1 MRLDA
6 GDDLGN
12 RRTARAKSVHNG
24 LLEVEAIADY
34 LFYCHSERGEGSSC
48 RKSQIPHPPKQVRNN
63 KFHMRLANK
72 VALITGG
79 TSGIGEATALLFA
92 KEGAKVAVT
101 GRNESRGRAM
111 AAQLLERGSEAIFLR
126 SDVRN
131 AEECHRAVEV
141 TVRSFG
147 RLDILFNNAGVF
159 YPDTTLECS
168 EEKWDLQ
175 IDINL
180 KGTFLMSK
188 FALPSMI
195 AQGSGVIINNSS
207 GWGIVGGDKAVAY
220 CASKGGVVLLTKAM
234 AIDHGRQG
242 IRVNCIC
249 PGDVDTPMLPQDA
262 RLRGLDWNAYIA
274 GCANRPMGR
283 IGTAEEIAKAVLF
296 LASDDSSFMTGAAL
310 VVDGGG
316 TAD

>member
-1 MRLDA
+1 MRLK
-6 GDDLGN
+6 N
-12 RRTARAKSVHNG
+12 
-24 LLEVEAIADY
+24 
-34 LFYCHSERGEGSSC
+34 
-48 RKSQIPHPPKQVRNN
+48 Q
-63 KFHMRLANK
+63 

-79 TSGIGEATALLFA
+79 TSGIGEATAVLFA

-101 GRNESRGRAM
+101 GRNESRGHAVTVRI
-111 AAQLLERGSEAIFLR
+111 LEAGGSAIFIR
-126 SDVRN
+126 TDVRR
-131 AEECHRAVEV
+131 AEECHRAVEE
-141 TVRSFG
+141 TITSFG
-147 RLDILFNNAGVF
+147 KLDILFNNAGIF
-159 YPDTTLECS
+159 YAHDALDCT
-168 EEKWDLQ
+168 EEEWDLQ

-188 FALPSMI
+188 YALPGMI

-249 PGDVDTPMLPQDA
+249 PGDVETPMLPEDA
-262 RLRGLDWNAYIA
+262 RFRGMKWEQYLA
-274 GCANRPMGR
+274 GCSNRPLGR
-283 IGTAEEIAKAVLF
+283 IGTADEIAKAALF
-296 LASDDSSFMTGAAL
+296 LASDESSFMTGASL